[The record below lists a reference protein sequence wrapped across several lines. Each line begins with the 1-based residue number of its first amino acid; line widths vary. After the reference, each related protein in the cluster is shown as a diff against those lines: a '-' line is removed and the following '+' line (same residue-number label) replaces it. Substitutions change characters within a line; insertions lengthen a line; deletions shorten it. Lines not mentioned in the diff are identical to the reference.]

1 MASMDAWKEPA
12 RQWAAPSLLAMSE
25 GDIPNEQHD
34 RACLFLSVR
43 RSYLLHDLEWLAL
56 HCR

>member
-12 RQWAAPSLLAMSE
+12 RQWAAPSLLATSE
-25 GDIPNEQHD
+25 GDIPNERHNG
-34 RACLFLSVR
+34 ACPFLSVR
-43 RSYLLHDLEWLAL
+43 RSYLLHDLERLVL